1 MLIFTCIYAGSLYV
15 LHYPVRNDRFKYHI
29 IMFTVTYRFQPH
41 ILLINNPLYF
51 EHCIYVTQRSVVVYR
66 HVRENT
72 HDLMKRKL
80 SVMKMLLSVTHPP
93 SSEALRADTATPS
106 GSGVQASEH
115 KSTQY
120 FSSLS
125 DSYKSSSWFL
135 VNKHDMTKLIV

>member
-1 MLIFTCIYAGSLYV
+1 
-15 LHYPVRNDRFKYHI
+15 
-29 IMFTVTYRFQPH
+29 
-41 ILLINNPLYF
+41 
-51 EHCIYVTQRSVVVYR
+51 
-66 HVRENT
+66 
-72 HDLMKRKL
+72 
-80 SVMKMLLSVTHPP
+80 MKMLLSVTHPP

-135 VNKHDMTKLIV
+135 VKQTSHDQTNCLKCLIYVVGAHVHFVFWLFLGTE